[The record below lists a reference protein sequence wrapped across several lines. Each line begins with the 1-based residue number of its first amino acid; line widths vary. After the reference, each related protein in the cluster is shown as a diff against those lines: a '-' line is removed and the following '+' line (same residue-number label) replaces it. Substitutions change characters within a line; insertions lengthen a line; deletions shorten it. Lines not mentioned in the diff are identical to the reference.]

1 MIQNLNELEVCKHR
15 LKKLYNR
22 IEQIVIHPQKSR
34 RAKEMELAG
43 VRGMIEQLQRE
54 IQSYELS
61 QIQQSIHT
69 LKDELRG
76 IDSANLSK
84 LVQKT
89 LDVLEE
95 MTNVLQP
102 TFPSVSAL

>member
-1 MIQNLNELEVCKHR
+1 MIQNLNELEVCKCR
-15 LKKLYNR
+15 LKKLQNR

-43 VRGMIEQLQRE
+43 VRGMIEQLQQE
-54 IQSYELS
+54 IQSYELA

-69 LKDELRG
+69 LKDELQG
-76 IDSANLSK
+76 IDSADLSK

-89 LDVLEE
+89 LDVLEK

-102 TFPSVSAL
+102 TLPLQIS